1 MMNASVGI
9 NAYKDV
15 GLQTSVM
22 GADSHKLVSMLYQ
35 GALLAISEAKYEMQN
50 RHMEAKG
57 KAISK
62 AISIIGEGL
71 QASLDLKAG
80 GEIAQNLFGL
90 YGYMVKRLTDANIN
104 NDPSMLDEVTRLLAE
119 IQDAWN
125 TIRPQVTQSAAA

>member
-1 MMNASVGI
+1 MNTSAAI

-15 GLQTSVM
+15 GLETSVM
-22 GADSHKLVSMLYQ
+22 GADPHKLVAMLFQ

-50 RHMEAKG
+50 RHIEAKG

-71 QASLDLKAG
+71 QASLDMKAG

-90 YGYMVKRLTDANIN
+90 YGYMNRRLVEANLN
-104 NDPSMLDEVTRLLAE
+104 NDPALLDEVTRLLAE
-119 IQDAWN
+119 LQDAWN
-125 TIRPQVTQSAAA
+125 TIRPQVVQPAAA

>member
-1 MMNASVGI
+1 MNTSVGA

-15 GLQTSVM
+15 GLETSVM
-22 GADSHKLVSMLYQ
+22 GADSHKLVAMLFQ

-62 AISIIGEGL
+62 AIAIIGEGL
-71 QASLDLKAG
+71 QASLDMKAG

-90 YGYMVKRLTDANIN
+90 YGYMVKRLVEANLN
-104 NDPSMLDEVTRLLAE
+104 NDAPILDEVTRLLAE
-119 IQDAWN
+119 LQGAWN
-125 TIRPQVTQSAAA
+125 TIRPQVVQSAAA

>member
-1 MMNASVGI
+1 MNTTVGI
-9 NAYKDV
+9 NAYRDV
-15 GLQTSVM
+15 GLETSVLS
-22 GADSHKLVSMLYQ
+22 ADSHKLVSMLYQ

-50 RHMEAKG
+50 HRMEAKG

-71 QASLDLKAG
+71 QASLDMKTG

-104 NDPSMLDEVTRLLAE
+104 NDPGMLDEVTRLLAE
-119 IQDAWN
+119 IQGAWN
-125 TIRPQVTQSAAA
+125 AIRPQMATKSAAA

>member
-1 MMNASVGI
+1 MNAFAAV

-22 GADSHKLVSMLYQ
+22 GADPHKLVAMLFQ
-35 GALLAISEAKYEMQN
+35 GALLTISEAKYEMQN
-50 RHMEAKG
+50 RRTAAKG

-62 AISIIGEGL
+62 AIAIIGEGL

-80 GEIAQNLFGL
+80 GEIAQNLFDL
-90 YGYMVKRLTDANIN
+90 YGYMTKRLVEANLN
-104 NDPSMLDEVTRLLAE
+104 NDTAALDEVTRLLAE

-125 TIRPQVTQSAAA
+125 AIRPQVVQPAAA

>member
-1 MMNASVGI
+1 MNASVGI